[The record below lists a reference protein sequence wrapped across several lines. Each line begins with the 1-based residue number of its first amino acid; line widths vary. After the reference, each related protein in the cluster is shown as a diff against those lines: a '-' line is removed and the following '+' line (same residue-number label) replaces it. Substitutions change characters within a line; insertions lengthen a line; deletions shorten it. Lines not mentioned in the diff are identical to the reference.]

1 MKRQEPERCLET
13 VHAAVQEASRL
24 LMDPKPEAL
33 DRSAALLEQA
43 RRSLQTAAD
52 TFNLSN
58 APARAGIRAELEELR
73 KGLRRQGLLLEHA
86 ADFYAGWVRFRNS
99 LTGGY
104 TAQGEPA
111 PAEPGRRLLIEA

>member
-33 DRSAALLEQA
+33 DRSAALLVEA
-43 RRSLQTAAD
+43 RRDLQRAVD
-52 TFNLSN
+52 SFNLSN
-58 APARAGIRAELEELR
+58 SPARAGIRAELEEVR
-73 KGLRRQGLLLEHA
+73 KGLRGHGLLLERA
-86 ADFYAGWVRFRNS
+86 AGFYDGWVRLRNS

-111 PAEPGRRLLIEA
+111 PVEPGRRLLIEA

>member
-43 RRSLQTAAD
+43 LCRLQTAAD
-52 TFNLSN
+52 SFHPPDP
-58 APARAGIRAELEELR
+58 PARAGMRAELEELHKELHR
-73 KGLRRQGLLLEHA
+73 LGLLLEHA
-86 ADFYAGWVRFRNS
+86 DGFYAGWARFRNL
-99 LTGGY
+99 LTDGY

-111 PAEPGRRLLIEA
+111 PVEPGRRLLIEA

>member
-24 LMDPKPEAL
+24 LMDPTPEAL

-43 RRSLQTAAD
+43 RRGLRTAAD
-52 TFNLSN
+52 SFNLSDP
-58 APARAGIRAELEELR
+58 PARAGIRAELEEVR
-73 KGLRRQGLLLEHA
+73 KGLLRQGLLLEHA
-86 ADFYAGWVRFRNS
+86 AGFYAGWVRFRNS

-111 PAEPGRRLLIEA
+111 PVEPGRRLLIEA